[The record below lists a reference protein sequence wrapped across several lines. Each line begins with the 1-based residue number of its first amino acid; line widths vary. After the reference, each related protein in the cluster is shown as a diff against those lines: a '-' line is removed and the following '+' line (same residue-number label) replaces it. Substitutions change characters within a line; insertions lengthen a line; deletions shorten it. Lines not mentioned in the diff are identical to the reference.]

1 MLRRVVLLAAATALL
16 AVVLLAIPLGVLIER
31 SYIKDERLELEQEAT
46 STAATLTGDL
56 TAGPSGKAGEIR
68 FSVFDIAGRRL
79 SGTASESVASLVR
92 AALAGRE
99 ESATAA
105 DSISVAAPVS
115 DGDHVTGAVVLS
127 SGLGPAHSRAITA
140 WLWLAAMCLA
150 AVAISALVA
159 RWIAGVLAAPIG
171 RLTDTA
177 RRMGAGELTARATP
191 SGIAEVDTLGAVLN
205 DSAEQIQRMLTRE
218 RAFSAEVSHQ
228 LRTPLSGLRL
238 ELEAAERGGAGL
250 SGEAAAA
257 GSLSRALAEVDR
269 VEATIAEVIGLARDL
284 RTAQTVALAPVLAQV
299 ASRWHGHLAAANR
312 PLRVVTELGLPD
324 RVAISPAAISQIL
337 DVLLDNANQ
346 HGRGAVTVHARA
358 EGGTVRLDVSD
369 EGRLSVEPWVLFQD
383 RDLGSSHGIG
393 LPYARRLAEAEG
405 ARLVVLSHTPT
416 TFSLVASDG

>member
-127 SGLGPAHSRAITA
+127 SGLGRARRRAITA

-228 LRTPLSGLRL
+228 LRTPLVGSGS
-238 ELEAAERGGAGL
+238 ELKASERAAPSVTGELTGARI
-250 SGEAAAA
+250 
-257 GSLSRALAEVDR
+257 LSRTLAEVDG
-269 VEATIAEVIGLARDL
+269 VEAAVTEGMGLARDPGQ
-284 RTAQTVALAPVLAQV
+284 RAPAPALAAVPARVPVGGTAPWLRRTDPLGVVAETTALLA
-299 ASRWHGHLAAANR
+299 ASRYR
-312 PLRVVTELGLPD
+312 KLGAGRRRRSPGQREPARTRCGD
-324 RVAISPAAISQIL
+324 RSRSS
-337 DVLLDNANQ
+337 
-346 HGRGAVTVHARA
+346 RG
-358 EGGTVRLDVSD
+358 
-369 EGRLSVEPWVLFQD
+369 WN
-383 RDLGSSHGIG
+383 GSS
-393 LPYARRLAEAEG
+393 
-405 ARLVVLSHTPT
+405 
-416 TFSLVASDG
+416 